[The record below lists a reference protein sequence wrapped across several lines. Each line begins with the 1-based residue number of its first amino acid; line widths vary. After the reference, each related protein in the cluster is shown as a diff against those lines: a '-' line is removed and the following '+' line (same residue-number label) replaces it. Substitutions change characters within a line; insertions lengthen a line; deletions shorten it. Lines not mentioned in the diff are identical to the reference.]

1 MKKNIWNL
9 VLGLIILPLFVCGQ
23 AKTATDKTFDDA
35 YFLWED
41 GKYIP
46 SLEKMINLLEGN
58 SADQYLE
65 KIALRTGELYQVNEL
80 SVDGSS
86 AKFSKTG
93 KYAIWNQMVDGK
105 EMAFYRQLGS
115 GTAKSLEGRDL
126 IIDENSEKG
135 YFLRTSESPELLAAV
150 EEVVRTRAN
159 FRTDRTSFIVAN
171 QNLNYLIGRNT
182 HLMQLDLK
190 SGRETAYHP
199 NNMLIS
205 EFISSGNKLM
215 LIAAPSDDLANPAV
229 YEWDGKK
236 LNLLAK
242 PNGYLDRLQ
251 LMDNGALVANFT
263 NTNPMPLAPGSDRVT
278 PAISGKTFVYH
289 SSKEYALDGVPS
301 GVATQ
306 AGQILSFGRE
316 GDQSVFYLAQLQN
329 GEYTSALVFQT
340 SEIIGLPVISPN
352 GKYAAFEQKV
362 QDDYEIMLLD
372 IASKEITRVTREIQH
387 DRLPQFVGSDHLLYI
402 KGEPRHR
409 RSFLY
414 SIADATEVKL
424 FHNNTVRTIAPEYQW
439 TSDPSGKGLIIQ
451 SERDGNTITPERGL
465 YHLDLTRKVSK
476 ADLLA
481 RLKTNL
487 ALEKALLANGEKI
500 YLPVRDQVAATVA
513 NVNVSRIYDYAKT
526 LYSFD
531 SKFVTRPGNLK
542 AAEYIYSKF
551 EEFGYSPEYQW
562 FKPGSLQGF
571 KDGLTANV
579 IATLPGKVNP
589 ELVYIIS
596 SHYDS
601 VDRGPGADDNT
612 SGTTAMLEAAR
623 VMQGLELP
631 FTVVFAAFTGEEA
644 GLLGSREYVRRAVE
658 DNIKIVGALNNDMLG
673 WMNDQR
679 LDNTIRYSNPG
690 IKDMQHAA
698 AMLFTELITY
708 DAVYYKS
715 TDAQAY
721 YDAYGDIVGG
731 IGSYPVLGNP
741 HYHQSTDKLETISH
755 KLVAEV
761 SKTTVATLML
771 LASSPS
777 RINGLEA
784 TNRQGGGLTATWQK
798 SPENFVNDYL
808 VEYENTAGKIV
819 STITTENKIDLTD
832 AKGNAEIRVKARASN
847 GTVGWDWARWQR

>member
-1 MKKNIWNL
+1 M
-9 VLGLIILPLFVCGQ
+9 
-23 AKTATDKTFDDA
+23 
-35 YFLWED
+35 
-41 GKYIP
+41 
-46 SLEKMINLLEGN
+46 
-58 SADQYLE
+58 
-65 KIALRTGELYQVNEL
+65 
-80 SVDGSS
+80 
-86 AKFSKTG
+86 
-93 KYAIWNQMVDGK
+93 
-105 EMAFYRQLGS
+105 
-115 GTAKSLEGRDL
+115 
-126 IIDENSEKG
+126 
-135 YFLRTSESPELLAAV
+135 
-150 EEVVRTRAN
+150 
-159 FRTDRTSFIVAN
+159 
-171 QNLNYLIGRNT
+171 
-182 HLMQLDLK
+182 
-190 SGRETAYHP
+190 
-199 NNMLIS
+199 
-205 EFISSGNKLM
+205 
-215 LIAAPSDDLANPAV
+215 
-229 YEWDGKK
+229 
-236 LNLLAK
+236 
-242 PNGYLDRLQ
+242 
-251 LMDNGALVANFT
+251 
-263 NTNPMPLAPGSDRVT
+263 
-278 PAISGKTFVYH
+278 
-289 SSKEYALDGVPS
+289 
-301 GVATQ
+301 
-306 AGQILSFGRE
+306 
-316 GDQSVFYLAQLQN
+316 
-329 GEYTSALVFQT
+329 
-340 SEIIGLPVISPN
+340 
-352 GKYAAFEQKV
+352 
-362 QDDYEIMLLD
+362 
-372 IASKEITRVTREIQH
+372 
-387 DRLPQFVGSDHLLYI
+387 PQFVGSDHLLYI

-409 RSFLY
+409 RSYLY
-414 SIADATEVKL
+414 SIADGTDVKL

-439 TSDPSGKGLIIQ
+439 AVDPSGSGLLIQ

-465 YHLDLTRKVSK
+465 YHLNLNQKV
-476 ADLLA
+476 APIDVLN
-481 RLKTNL
+481 RLKSNL
-487 ALEKALLANGEKI
+487 ASEKALLANGERI

-531 SKFVTRPGNLK
+531 SKFVTRSGNLK
-542 AAEYIYSKF
+542 AAEYIFTKF

-562 FKPGSLQGF
+562 FKPGNLQGY

-612 SGTTAMLEAAR
+612 SGTSALLEAAR

-658 DNIKIVGALNNDMLG
+658 GNIRIVGALNNDMLG

-698 AMLFTELITY
+698 AMLFTDMITY

-755 KLVAEV
+755 QLVAEV

-784 TNRQGGGLTATWQK
+784 TMQQGAGYLVSWQI
-798 SPENFVNDYL
+798 SPEKYVTDYI
-808 VEYENTAGKIV
+808 VEYENIAGEKV
-819 STITTENKIDLTD
+819 RKVTTETKIELSD
-832 AKGNAEIRVKARASN
+832 ARMNGEISVKARASN
-847 GTVGWDWARWQR
+847 GTEGWDWARWNK